1 MVFSSDTNVW
11 FDLEQLGITQLP
23 FNSSHEFWMYQRAIE
38 DEILAPPDLG
48 RRLVEFGLK
57 GMEITLEDF
66 YLAAD
71 FRTKY
76 RALSTYD
83 AIALAIAKR
92 RMWFLLTGDA
102 PLRKAAVAEGV
113 SVKGTLGLL
122 DLLTDE
128 NVLSHREY
136 AELLERAQLLPKIRW
151 PKDEVAKRLTQL
163 RKDT

>member
-11 FDLEQLGITQLP
+11 LDLEQLGVTQLP
-23 FNSSHEFWMYQRAIE
+23 FNSSHEFWMYQIAIE

-66 YLAAD
+66 YLAAG
-71 FRTKY
+71 FRAKY
-76 RALSTYD
+76 RALSKYD

-92 RMWFLLTGDA
+92 RTWFLLTGDA

-122 DLLTDE
+122 DLLLNE
-128 NVLSHREY
+128 KVLSRREY
-136 AELLERAQLLPKIRW
+136 VALLEQAQLLPKIRW
-151 PKDEVAKRLTQL
+151 PKDEVTKRLAQL
-163 RKDT
+163 HKDA